1 MNTIKDRILGIIEAN
16 GMTQYRFETLCGLSS
31 GYIKSIGEDVGSTKL
46 AKILS
51 KFPNISP
58 DWLILGE
65 GPMFKKDITSEAHQE
80 EEGGTNAN
88 SDGHDVLNKSKKYD
102 FDVEEE
108 IRQLRNEVE
117 RLKERLEVKNEE
129 IDFYRAT
136 ISSAL
141 KIKKDEE

>member
-1 MNTIKDRILGIIEAN
+1 MIIEAN

-65 GPMFKKDITSEAHQE
+65 GEMLRKDDNCNYQTAQGVDISQTMIN
-80 EEGGTNAN
+80 GRPDIVT
-88 SDGHDVLNKSKKYD
+88 L
-102 FDVEEE
+102 VE
-108 IRQLRNEVE
+108 QLRM
-117 RLKERLEVKNEE
+117 
-129 IDFYRAT
+129 
-136 ISSAL
+136 
-141 KIKKDEE
+141 KDEQIRHLQEQSAKLTEMLHYSLGMAK

>member
-65 GPMFKKDITSEAHQE
+65 GEMLRKDVNCNYQTAHGVDISQTMINQPPNIAALIE
-80 EEGGTNAN
+80 
-88 SDGHDVLNKSKKYD
+88 
-102 FDVEEE
+102 
-108 IRQLRNEVE
+108 QLR
-117 RLKERLEVKNEE
+117 
-129 IDFYRAT
+129 A
-136 ISSAL
+136 
-141 KIKKDEE
+141 KDEQIRHLQNQAASLTEMLHHVMCSPK

>member
-1 MNTIKDRILGIIEAN
+1 MIIEAN

-65 GPMFKKDITSEAHQE
+65 GEMLRKDDTCNYQSAQGVDISQTMIN
-80 EEGGTNAN
+80 GRPDIVT
-88 SDGHDVLNKSKKYD
+88 L
-102 FDVEEE
+102 VE
-108 IRQLRNEVE
+108 QLRM
-117 RLKERLEVKNEE
+117 
-129 IDFYRAT
+129 
-136 ISSAL
+136 
-141 KIKKDEE
+141 KDEQIRHLQEQSAKLTEMLHYSLGMANGAK

>member
-1 MNTIKDRILGIIEAN
+1 MNTIKDRILMIIEAN

-65 GPMFKKDITSEAHQE
+65 GEMLRKDDTCNYQSAQGVDISQTMINGRPEIV
-80 EEGGTNAN
+80 T
-88 SDGHDVLNKSKKYD
+88 L
-102 FDVEEE
+102 VE
-108 IRQLRNEVE
+108 QLRM
-117 RLKERLEVKNEE
+117 
-129 IDFYRAT
+129 
-136 ISSAL
+136 
-141 KIKKDEE
+141 KDEQIRHLQEQAAKLAEMLHYSLGMANGAK

>member
-65 GPMFKKDITSEAHQE
+65 GEMLRKDDNCNYQTAHGVDISQTMINQPPNIAALIE
-80 EEGGTNAN
+80 
-88 SDGHDVLNKSKKYD
+88 
-102 FDVEEE
+102 
-108 IRQLRNEVE
+108 QLR
-117 RLKERLEVKNEE
+117 
-129 IDFYRAT
+129 A
-136 ISSAL
+136 
-141 KIKKDEE
+141 KDEQIRHLQNQAASLTEMLHHVMCSPK

>member
-58 DWLILGE
+58 DWLLLGE
-65 GPMFKKDITSEAHQE
+65 GEMLRKDANCNYQTAHGVDISQTMINQPPNIAALIE
-80 EEGGTNAN
+80 
-88 SDGHDVLNKSKKYD
+88 
-102 FDVEEE
+102 
-108 IRQLRNEVE
+108 QLR
-117 RLKERLEVKNEE
+117 
-129 IDFYRAT
+129 A
-136 ISSAL
+136 
-141 KIKKDEE
+141 KDEQIRHLQNQAASLTEMLHHVMCSPK

>member
-58 DWLILGE
+58 DWLLLGE
-65 GPMFKKDITSEAHQE
+65 GEMLRKDDNCNYQSAQGVDISQTMIN
-80 EEGGTNAN
+80 GRPDIVT
-88 SDGHDVLNKSKKYD
+88 L
-102 FDVEEE
+102 VE
-108 IRQLRNEVE
+108 QLRM
-117 RLKERLEVKNEE
+117 
-129 IDFYRAT
+129 
-136 ISSAL
+136 
-141 KIKKDEE
+141 KDEQIRHLQEQSAKLAEMLHYSLGMAK

>member
-1 MNTIKDRILGIIEAN
+1 MNTIKDRILMIIEAN

-65 GPMFKKDITSEAHQE
+65 GEMLRKDDNCNYQTAQGVDISQTMIN
-80 EEGGTNAN
+80 GRPDIVT
-88 SDGHDVLNKSKKYD
+88 L
-102 FDVEEE
+102 VE
-108 IRQLRNEVE
+108 QLRM
-117 RLKERLEVKNEE
+117 
-129 IDFYRAT
+129 
-136 ISSAL
+136 
-141 KIKKDEE
+141 KDEQIRHLQSQAASLTEMLHHVMCAPK

>member
-51 KFPNISP
+51 KFPNVSP

-65 GPMFKKDITSEAHQE
+65 GEMLRKDANCNYQTAHGVDISQTMINQPQNIAALIE
-80 EEGGTNAN
+80 
-88 SDGHDVLNKSKKYD
+88 
-102 FDVEEE
+102 
-108 IRQLRNEVE
+108 QLR
-117 RLKERLEVKNEE
+117 
-129 IDFYRAT
+129 A
-136 ISSAL
+136 
-141 KIKKDEE
+141 KDEQIRHLQNQAASLTEMLHHVMCAPK

>member
-1 MNTIKDRILGIIEAN
+1 MNTIKDRILMIIEAN

-65 GPMFKKDITSEAHQE
+65 GEMLRKDDTCNYQSAQGVDISQTMIN
-80 EEGGTNAN
+80 GRPDIVT
-88 SDGHDVLNKSKKYD
+88 L
-102 FDVEEE
+102 VE
-108 IRQLRNEVE
+108 QLRM
-117 RLKERLEVKNEE
+117 
-129 IDFYRAT
+129 
-136 ISSAL
+136 
-141 KIKKDEE
+141 KDEQIRHLQEQSAKLTEMLHYSLGMANGAK

>member
-58 DWLILGE
+58 DWLLLGE
-65 GPMFKKDITSEAHQE
+65 GEMLRKDDNCNYQTAHGVDISQTMINQPPNIAALIE
-80 EEGGTNAN
+80 
-88 SDGHDVLNKSKKYD
+88 
-102 FDVEEE
+102 
-108 IRQLRNEVE
+108 QLR
-117 RLKERLEVKNEE
+117 
-129 IDFYRAT
+129 A
-136 ISSAL
+136 
-141 KIKKDEE
+141 KDEQIRHLQNQAASLTEMLHHVMCSPK

>member
-65 GPMFKKDITSEAHQE
+65 GEMLRKDDNCNYQTAHGVDISQTMINQPPNIAALIE
-80 EEGGTNAN
+80 
-88 SDGHDVLNKSKKYD
+88 
-102 FDVEEE
+102 
-108 IRQLRNEVE
+108 QLR
-117 RLKERLEVKNEE
+117 
-129 IDFYRAT
+129 A
-136 ISSAL
+136 
-141 KIKKDEE
+141 KDEQIRHLQNQAASLTEMLHHVMCAPK

>member
-65 GPMFKKDITSEAHQE
+65 GEMLRKDDNCNYQTAHGVDISQTMINQPPNIATLIE
-80 EEGGTNAN
+80 
-88 SDGHDVLNKSKKYD
+88 
-102 FDVEEE
+102 
-108 IRQLRNEVE
+108 QLR
-117 RLKERLEVKNEE
+117 
-129 IDFYRAT
+129 A
-136 ISSAL
+136 
-141 KIKKDEE
+141 KDEQIRHLQNQAASLTEMLHHVMCSPK

>member
-65 GPMFKKDITSEAHQE
+65 GEMLRKDDNCNYQTAHGVDISQTMINE
-80 EEGGTNAN
+80 RPDIATLIE
-88 SDGHDVLNKSKKYD
+88 
-102 FDVEEE
+102 
-108 IRQLRNEVE
+108 QLR
-117 RLKERLEVKNEE
+117 
-129 IDFYRAT
+129 A
-136 ISSAL
+136 
-141 KIKKDEE
+141 KDEQIRHLQNQAASLTEMLHHVMCTPK